1 VASGID
7 GTLRLSLRE
16 GSVYY
21 FEERTLSSAEPHYFV
36 VVNADPLKQQVLILS
51 IVTSKVAETKLRRK
65 DVPETLVEL
74 SPVDFDVLKKPS
86 IIDCNSLK
94 SVSLIEFNER
104 FIRKKIK
111 YFEKDLPAP
120 LRAALRAAIHQSR
133 SISAE
138 VKALINP

>member
-16 GSVYY
+16 GSAYY

-36 VVNADPLKQQVLILS
+36 VVNADPLKQEVLILS

-104 FIRKKIK
+104 FIRKRIR
-111 YFEKDLPAP
+111 YFDKDLPVP
-120 LRAALRAAIHQSR
+120 LRAALRAAIHRSR
-133 SISAE
+133 SVSAE